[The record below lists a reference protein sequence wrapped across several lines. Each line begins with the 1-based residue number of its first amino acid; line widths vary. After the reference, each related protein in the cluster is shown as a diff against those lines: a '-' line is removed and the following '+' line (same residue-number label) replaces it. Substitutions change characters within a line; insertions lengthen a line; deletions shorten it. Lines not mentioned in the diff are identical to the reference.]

1 MNKSN
6 SVWNDILK
14 PVVVL
19 TVICIVVSAA
29 LAATNSVTLPI
40 ITANAAKAADAAR
53 IELLPEATEG
63 FEKVDVEME
72 NIVEMY
78 KAKNDVGYVITST
91 AGGYGGPIKFMV
103 AYDKDG
109 KIVNLKVL
117 ECTETPGLGMK
128 ITERAFLDQF
138 IGKDKELA
146 KADVDMITGVT
157 ISSSATLDGLNT
169 ALKAF
174 NEKAKGIV
182 VVELTFE
189 EKLNEYFGNMVATT
203 EFTNENA
210 LEFYN
215 SDKGVVVVTEGK
227 GNGIIGDEH
236 LSGKTLKTYVSFD
249 KEGKITGVMFDDSS
263 ETKGLGTVIS
273 EPDFIGKIV
282 GKAAI
287 DDVDVISGTTY
298 SSKGAIEAVNKAI
311 AAYGAIK

>member
-1 MNKSN
+1 MKKSN
-6 SVWNDILK
+6 SIWDDILK
-14 PVVVL
+14 PTVVL

-29 LAATNSVTLPI
+29 LAYTNSITLPI
-40 ITANAAKAADAAR
+40 IEKNAALAADSAR
-53 IELLPEATEG
+53 IELLPEATDG
-63 FEKVDVEME
+63 FEPVEIEME

-78 KAKNDVGYVITST
+78 KAKNDTGYVITST
-91 AGGYGGPIKFMV
+91 ANGYGGAIKFMV

-117 ECTETPGLGMK
+117 EANETPGLGTK
-128 ITERAFLDQF
+128 ISERAFLDQF
-138 IGKDKELA
+138 IGIDKEVA

-157 ISSSATLDGLNT
+157 ISSSAALDGLNS

-203 EFTNENA
+203 EYTNPDA

-215 SDKGVVVVTEGK
+215 SDKGIVVVTEGK

-236 LSGKTLKTYVSFD
+236 LSGLTLKTYTSFD
-249 KEGKITGVMFDDSS
+249 AEGKITGVMFNDAS

-273 EPDFIGKIV
+273 EPAFVDTIV

-287 DDVDVISGTTY
+287 DDVQIIAGATY
-298 SSKGAIEAVNKAI
+298 SAKGAIEAVNKAI